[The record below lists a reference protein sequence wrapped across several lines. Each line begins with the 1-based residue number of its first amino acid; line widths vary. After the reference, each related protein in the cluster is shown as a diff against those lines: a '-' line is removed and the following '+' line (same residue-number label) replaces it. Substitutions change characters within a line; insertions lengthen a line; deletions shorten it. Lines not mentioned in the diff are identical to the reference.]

1 MAARFALDTSVLIVF
16 ERSGA
21 AASMPFMPDDD
32 VGVPSVVLAEYGA
45 GVELAQP
52 EYRPRMRRFLDGLL
66 ATIDVLPYDDAVL
79 QQHIRLLAWTI
90 KHGVARGQH
99 DLIIAAT
106 ATATNRTLLTFD
118 KRANFG
124 DLPDVTAQ
132 LLDP

>member
-1 MAARFALDTSVLIVF
+1 
-16 ERSGA
+16 
-21 AASMPFMPDDD
+21 MPFTPEDE

-52 EYRPRMRRFLDGLL
+52 ECRPRMRRFMDGLL

-79 QQHIRLLAWTI
+79 QQHVRLLAWTM
-90 KHGVARGQH
+90 KHSVTRGQH

-106 ATATNRTLLTFD
+106 AAATNRTLLTFD